1 MKRRRLYGRPRLSRD
16 AERLA
21 WLAQALADSGSRL
34 EDAWLESEMSTL
46 IEKLLRG
53 GDEDVLNQALDRL
66 HESSPRAYD
75 DLADL
80 IEAACEIIWSP
91 GPETSPEPPGERLE
105 GHIGGTWRMILAMP
119 VLAWSRYAIPART
132 LPQATLDA
140 LRAQLCGHVLAA
152 DTQVHFANYLFSPDQ
167 LPQGY
172 CDTRAFAET
181 LWSSAAEGRDL
192 AVDGNSL
199 PESQTFVSDVRYLI
213 AVAQIPAGRPVFRWN
228 EADGNREA
236 ALEAWRAQA
245 GANLQPLLTGCA
257 HELLLPDAYFSAWRR
272 ADRESRPFALRAAVE
287 YLKSLF
293 NVPASRLRAIAAPYY
308 DRWLEEWRIGFT
320 SIDSEDV
327 VHGVT
332 WPLLGGEDE
341 TADLAAGIEALLR
354 ETGLG
359 EVRILDARM
368 PLEYCDDCGAP
379 LFPNPDGE
387 SVHAELPE
395 EMQGTPTHLH

>member
-1 MKRRRLYGRPRLSRD
+1 MKRRRLYARPRLSRD

-34 EDAWLESEMSTL
+34 EDAWLESEMTTL

-53 GDEDVLNQALDRL
+53 GDEEALNQALDRL
-66 HESSPRAYD
+66 HDTHPRAYD

-80 IEAACEIIWSP
+80 IEAACEISRV
-91 GPETSPEPPGERLE
+91 GD
-105 GHIGGTWRMILAMP
+105 TWRLILALP

-132 LPQATLDA
+132 LPQATLDS
-140 LRAQLCGHVLAA
+140 LRAQLSGHVLAA
-152 DTQVHFANYLFSPDQ
+152 DTRVHFANFLFSPDQ

-172 CDTRAFAET
+172 CDTRVFADA
-181 LWSSAAEGRDL
+181 LWASAAAGHDLVVEGD
-192 AVDGNSL
+192 SL
-199 PESQTFVSDVRYLI
+199 PESQTFVSDVRYIL
-213 AVAQIPAGRPVFRWN
+213 AVVQIPAGRPVFRWN
-228 EADGNREA
+228 EPDGNRDT
-236 ALEAWRAQA
+236 ALEAWRQQA
-245 GANLQPLLTGCA
+245 GANLQALLTGCA
-257 HELLLPDAYFSAWRR
+257 YELLLPDAYFSAWRR
-272 ADRESRPFALRAAVE
+272 ADRETRPFALRAAVE

-293 NVPASRLRAIAAPYY
+293 NVPAGRLRAIAAPYY

-320 SIDSEDV
+320 GIDSDDV

-341 TADLAAGIEALLR
+341 NADLAGSIEALLK

-359 EVRILDARM
+359 EVRILDTRM
-368 PLEYCDDCGAP
+368 PLEFCDDCGAP
-379 LFPNPDGE
+379 LFPNPEGE

-395 EMQGTPTHLH
+395 EMQGTPAHLH

>member
-1 MKRRRLYGRPRLSRD
+1 MKRRRLYARPRLSRD

-34 EDAWLESEMSTL
+34 EDAWLESEMTTL

-53 GDEDVLNQALDRL
+53 GDEEALNQALDRL
-66 HESSPRAYD
+66 HDTQPRAYD

-80 IEAACEIIWSP
+80 IEAACEISRV
-91 GPETSPEPPGERLE
+91 GD
-105 GHIGGTWRMILAMP
+105 TWRLILALP

-132 LPQATLDA
+132 LPQATLDS
-140 LRAQLCGHVLAA
+140 LRAQLAGHVLAA
-152 DTQVHFANYLFSPDQ
+152 DTRVHFANFLFSPDQ

-172 CDTRAFAET
+172 CDTRVFAEA
-181 LWSSAAEGRDL
+181 LWASAAAGHDLVVEGD
-192 AVDGNSL
+192 SL
-199 PESQTFVSDVRYLI
+199 PESQTFVSDVRYIL
-213 AVAQIPAGRPVFRWN
+213 AVVQIPAGRPVFRWN
-228 EADGNREA
+228 EPDGNRDT
-236 ALEAWRAQA
+236 ALEAWRQQA
-245 GANLQPLLTGCA
+245 GANLQALLTGCA
-257 HELLLPDAYFSAWRR
+257 YELLLPDAYFSAWRR
-272 ADRESRPFALRAAVE
+272 ADRETRPFALRAAVE

-293 NVPASRLRAIAAPYY
+293 NVPASGLRAVAAPYY

-320 SIDSEDV
+320 GIDSDDV

-341 TADLAAGIEALLR
+341 NADLAGSIEALLK

-359 EVRILDARM
+359 EVRILDTRM
-368 PLEYCDDCGAP
+368 PLEFCDDCGAP
-379 LFPNPDGE
+379 LFPNPEGE

-395 EMQGTPTHLH
+395 EMQGTPAHLH

>member
-1 MKRRRLYGRPRLSRD
+1 MKRRRLYARPRLSRD

-34 EDAWLESEMSTL
+34 EDAWLESEMATL

-53 GDEDVLNQALDRL
+53 GDEEALNQALDRL
-66 HESSPRAYD
+66 HDTQPRAYD

-80 IEAACEIIWSP
+80 IEAACEISRV
-91 GPETSPEPPGERLE
+91 GD
-105 GHIGGTWRMILAMP
+105 TWRLILALP

-132 LPQATLDA
+132 LPQATLDS
-140 LRAQLCGHVLAA
+140 LRAQLSGHVLAA
-152 DTQVHFANYLFSPDQ
+152 DTRVHFANFLFSPDQ

-172 CDTRAFAET
+172 CDTRVFADA
-181 LWSSAAEGRDL
+181 LWASAAAGHDLVVEGD
-192 AVDGNSL
+192 SL
-199 PESQTFVSDVRYLI
+199 PESQTFVSDVRYIL
-213 AVAQIPAGRPVFRWN
+213 AVVQIPAGRPVFRWN
-228 EADGNREA
+228 EPDGNRDT
-236 ALEAWRAQA
+236 ALEAWRQQA
-245 GANLQPLLTGCA
+245 GANLQALLTGCA
-257 HELLLPDAYFSAWRR
+257 YEMLLPDAYFSAWRR
-272 ADRESRPFALRAAVE
+272 ADRETRPFALRAAVE

-293 NVPASRLRAIAAPYY
+293 NVPAGRLRAVAAPYY

-320 SIDSEDV
+320 GIDSDDV

-341 TADLAAGIEALLR
+341 NADLAGSIEALLK

-359 EVRILDARM
+359 EVRILDTRM
-368 PLEYCDDCGAP
+368 PLEFCDDCGAP
-379 LFPNPDGE
+379 LFPNPEGE

-395 EMQGTPTHLH
+395 EMQGTPAHLH

>member
-1 MKRRRLYGRPRLSRD
+1 MKRRRRYARPRLSRD
-16 AERLA
+16 AERLS
-21 WLAQALADSGSRL
+21 WLALALADSGSRL
-34 EDAWLESEMSTL
+34 EDAWLESEMGTL

-53 GDEDVLNQALDRL
+53 DDEDALNQALDRL
-66 HESSPRAYD
+66 HDSNPRAYD

-80 IEAACEIIWSP
+80 IEAACEISQE
-91 GPETSPEPPGERLE
+91 GDTSRL
-105 GHIGGTWRMILAMP
+105 ILAMP
-119 VLAWSRYAIPART
+119 VLAWSRYAIPARA
-132 LPQATLDA
+132 LPNATLDA
-140 LRAQLCGHVLAA
+140 LRAQLAGHVLAA
-152 DTQVHFANYLFSPDQ
+152 DAKVHLANFLFSPDQ

-172 CDTRAFAET
+172 CDTRSFADA
-181 LWSSAAEGRDL
+181 LFASAAAGRDL
-192 AVDGNSL
+192 MVEGGSL
-199 PESQTFVSDVRYLI
+199 PESQTFVSDVRYLL
-213 AVAQIPAGRPVFRWN
+213 AVVQIPAGRPVFRWN
-228 EADGNREA
+228 EPDGNRET
-236 ALEAWRAQA
+236 ALEAWRQQA

-257 HELLLPDAYFSAWRR
+257 YELLLPDAYFSAWRR
-272 ADRESRPFALRAAVE
+272 ADRETRPFALRAAVE

-293 NVPASRLRAIAAPYY
+293 NVPANRLRAVAAPYY

-320 SIDSEDV
+320 GIDSDDV

-341 TADLAAGIEALLR
+341 TADLAGSIEALLK

-359 EVRILDARM
+359 EVRILDTRM

-395 EMQGTPTHLH
+395 EMQGTPAHLH

>member
-1 MKRRRLYGRPRLSRD
+1 MKRRRRYARPRLSRD

-34 EDAWLESEMSTL
+34 EDAWLESEMTTL

-53 GDEDVLNQALDRL
+53 GDEDALNQALDRL
-66 HESSPRAYD
+66 HDTQPRAYD

-80 IEAACEIIWSP
+80 IEAACEISRV
-91 GPETSPEPPGERLE
+91 GD
-105 GHIGGTWRMILAMP
+105 TWRLILALP

-132 LPQATLDA
+132 LPQATLDS
-140 LRAQLCGHVLAA
+140 LRAQLSGHVLAA
-152 DTQVHFANYLFSPDQ
+152 DARVHFANFLFSPDQ

-172 CDTRAFAET
+172 CDTRVFADA
-181 LWSSAAEGRDL
+181 LWASAAAGHDLVVEGD
-192 AVDGNSL
+192 SL
-199 PESQTFVSDVRYLI
+199 PESQTFVSDVRYIL
-213 AVAQIPAGRPVFRWN
+213 AVVQIPAGRPVFRWN
-228 EADGNREA
+228 EPDGNRDT
-236 ALEAWRAQA
+236 ALEAWRQQA

-257 HELLLPDAYFSAWRR
+257 YELLLPDAYFSAWRR
-272 ADRESRPFALRAAVE
+272 ADRETRPFALRAAVE

-293 NVPASRLRAIAAPYY
+293 NVPAGRLRAVAAPYY

-320 SIDSEDV
+320 GIDSDDV

-341 TADLAAGIEALLR
+341 GADLAASIEALLK

-359 EVRILDARM
+359 EVRILDTRM
-368 PLEYCDDCGAP
+368 PLEFCDDCGAP
-379 LFPNPDGE
+379 LFPNPEGE

-395 EMQGTPTHLH
+395 EMQGTPAHLH

>member
-1 MKRRRLYGRPRLSRD
+1 MKRRRRYARPRLSRD

-34 EDAWLESEMSTL
+34 EDTWLESEMTTL

-53 GDEDVLNQALDRL
+53 DDEDALNQALDRL
-66 HESSPRAYD
+66 HDTNSRAYD

-80 IEAACEIIWSP
+80 IEAACEISR
-91 GPETSPEPPGERLE
+91 EDN
-105 GHIGGTWRMILAMP
+105 TWRMILAMP
-119 VLAWSRYAIPART
+119 ILAWSRYTIPTRA
-132 LPQATLDA
+132 LPQATLDG
-140 LRAQLCGHVLAA
+140 LRAQLSGHILAA
-152 DTQVHFANYLFSPDQ
+152 DAKVHLANYLFSPDQ

-172 CDTRAFAET
+172 CDTRAFADA
-181 LWSSAAEGRDL
+181 LFASASAGQDLIIEGD
-192 AVDGNSL
+192 SL
-199 PESQTFVSDVRYLI
+199 PESQTFVSDVRYLL
-213 AVAQIPAGRPVFRWN
+213 AVVQVPANHPVFRWN
-228 EADGNREA
+228 EADGDRDG

-272 ADRESRPFALRAAVE
+272 ADRETRAFALRAAVD

-293 NVPASRLRAIAAPYY
+293 NVSAGRLRAVAAPYY

-320 SIDSEDV
+320 GIDSDDV

-341 TADLAAGIEALLR
+341 SADLAANIEALLK

-359 EVRILDARM
+359 EVRMLDTRM

-379 LFPNPDGE
+379 LFPNPEGE
-387 SVHAELPE
+387 SVHAQLPE

>member
-1 MKRRRLYGRPRLSRD
+1 MKRRRRYARPRLSRD

-34 EDAWLESEMSTL
+34 EDNWLESEMGTL

-53 GDEDVLNQALDRL
+53 DDEDALNQALDRL
-66 HESSPRAYD
+66 HDSNPRAYD

-80 IEAACEIIWSP
+80 IEAACEISRE
-91 GPETSPEPPGERLE
+91 GDVDRL
-105 GHIGGTWRMILAMP
+105 IVAMP
-119 VLAWSRYAIPART
+119 VLAWSRYSIPARA

-140 LRAQLCGHVLAA
+140 LRAQLAGHILAA
-152 DTQVHFANYLFSPDQ
+152 DAKVHLANFLFSPDQ

-172 CDTRAFAET
+172 CDTRAFADA
-181 LWSSAAEGRDL
+181 LFASAAAGRDL
-192 AVDGNSL
+192 LVEGDSL
-199 PESQTFVSDVRYLI
+199 PESQTFVSDVRYLL
-213 AVAQIPAGRPVFRWN
+213 AVVDIPAGRPVFRWN
-228 EADGNREA
+228 EPDGDRDS
-236 ALEAWRAQA
+236 ALEAWRQQA
-245 GANLQPLLTGCA
+245 GANLQALLTGCA

-272 ADRESRPFALRAAVE
+272 ADRETRPFALRAAVE

-293 NVPASRLRAIAAPYY
+293 NVPAGRLRAVAAPYY

-320 SIDSEDV
+320 GSDSDDV

-341 TADLAAGIEALLR
+341 AVDLAGNIEALLR

-359 EVRILDARM
+359 EVRMLDTRM

-379 LFPNPDGE
+379 LFPNPEGE
-387 SVHAELPE
+387 NVHAELPE

>member
-1 MKRRRLYGRPRLSRD
+1 MKRRRLYARPRLSRD

-34 EDAWLESEMSTL
+34 EDAWLESEMTTL

-53 GDEDVLNQALDRL
+53 GDEEALNQALDRL
-66 HESSPRAYD
+66 HDTHPRAYD

-80 IEAACEIIWSP
+80 IEAACEISRV
-91 GPETSPEPPGERLE
+91 GD
-105 GHIGGTWRMILAMP
+105 TWRLILALP

-132 LPQATLDA
+132 LPQATLDS
-140 LRAQLCGHVLAA
+140 LRAQLSGHVLAA
-152 DTQVHFANYLFSPDQ
+152 DTRVHFANFLFSPDQ

-172 CDTRAFAET
+172 CDTRVFADA
-181 LWSSAAEGRDL
+181 LWASAAAGHDLVVEGD
-192 AVDGNSL
+192 SL
-199 PESQTFVSDVRYLI
+199 PESQTFVSDVRYIL
-213 AVAQIPAGRPVFRWN
+213 AVVQIPAGRPVFRWN
-228 EADGNREA
+228 EPDGNRDT
-236 ALEAWRAQA
+236 ALEAWRQQA
-245 GANLQPLLTGCA
+245 GASLQALLTGCA
-257 HELLLPDAYFSAWRR
+257 YELLLPDAYFSAWRR
-272 ADRESRPFALRAAVE
+272 ADRETRPFALRAAVE

-293 NVPASRLRAIAAPYY
+293 NVPAGRLRAVAAPYY

-320 SIDSEDV
+320 GIDSDDV

-341 TADLAAGIEALLR
+341 NADLAGSIEALLK

-359 EVRILDARM
+359 EVRILDTRM
-368 PLEYCDDCGAP
+368 PLEFCDDCGAP
-379 LFPNPDGE
+379 LFPNPEGE

-395 EMQGTPTHLH
+395 EMQGTPAHLH

>member
-1 MKRRRLYGRPRLSRD
+1 MKRRRRYARPRLSRD

-34 EDAWLESEMSTL
+34 EDAWLESEMTSL
-46 IEKLLRG
+46 IEKLLTG
-53 GDEDVLNQALDRL
+53 DDEDALNQALDRL
-66 HESSPRAYD
+66 HDTNPRAYD

-80 IEAACEIIWSP
+80 IEASCEINHDGDAW
-91 GPETSPEPPGERLE
+91 RL
-105 GHIGGTWRMILAMP
+105 ILAMP
-119 VLAWSRYAIPART
+119 VLAWSRYTIPTRA

-140 LRAQLCGHVLAA
+140 LRAQLAGHVLAA
-152 DTQVHFANYLFSPDQ
+152 DARVHLANYLFSPDQ

-172 CDTRAFAET
+172 CDTRAFADA
-181 LWSSAAEGRDL
+181 LFASAAAGRDL
-192 AVDGNSL
+192 IVDGDSL
-199 PESQTFVSDVRYLI
+199 PESQTFVSDVRYLL
-213 AVAQIPAGRPVFRWN
+213 AVVQIPAGRPLFRWN
-228 EADGNREA
+228 EPDGNRET
-236 ALEAWRAQA
+236 ALEAWRQQA

-272 ADRESRPFALRAAVE
+272 ADRETRPFALRAAVE

-293 NVPASRLRAIAAPYY
+293 NVPASRLRAVAAPYH

-320 SIDSEDV
+320 GIDSDEV

-332 WPLLGGEDE
+332 WPLLGDEDE
-341 TADLAAGIEALLR
+341 SADLAGGIETLLK

-379 LFPNPDGE
+379 LFPNPEGE
-387 SVHAELPE
+387 NVHAELPE
-395 EMQGTPTHLH
+395 EMRGTPTHLH

>member
-1 MKRRRLYGRPRLSRD
+1 MKRRRLYARPRLSRD

-21 WLAQALADSGSRL
+21 WLALALADSGSRL
-34 EDAWLESEMSTL
+34 EDAWLESEMGTL

-53 GDEDVLNQALDRL
+53 GDEEALNQALDRL
-66 HESSPRAYD
+66 HDSNPRAYD

-80 IEAACEIIWSP
+80 IEAACEISRVDD
-91 GPETSPEPPGERLE
+91 TSRL
-105 GHIGGTWRMILAMP
+105 ILAMP
-119 VLAWSRYAIPART
+119 VLAWSRYAIPARS
-132 LPQATLDA
+132 LPKAVLDG
-140 LRAQLCGHVLAA
+140 LRAQLSGHILASDARVYLA
-152 DTQVHFANYLFSPDQ
+152 DYLFSPDQ

-172 CDTRAFAET
+172 CDTREFAEA
-181 LWSSAAEGRDL
+181 LWASAAAGQDL
-192 AVDGNSL
+192 AVDAGSL
-199 PESQTFVSDVRYLI
+199 PESQTFVSDVRYLL
-213 AVAQIPAGRPVFRWN
+213 AVVQIPTGRPPFRWN
-228 EADGNREA
+228 EADGNRET
-236 ALEAWRAQA
+236 ALEAWRQQA

-272 ADRESRPFALRAAVE
+272 ADRETRPFALRAAVE

-293 NVPASRLRAIAAPYY
+293 NVPASRLRAVAAPYY

-320 SIDSEDV
+320 GIDSDDV

-341 TADLAAGIEALLR
+341 NADLAGSIEALLK

-359 EVRILDARM
+359 EVRMLDTRM

-395 EMQGTPTHLH
+395 EMQGTPAHLH

>member
-1 MKRRRLYGRPRLSRD
+1 MKRRRLYARPRLSRD

-34 EDAWLESEMSTL
+34 EDAWLESEMATL

-53 GDEDVLNQALDRL
+53 GDEEALNQALDRL
-66 HESSPRAYD
+66 HDSHPRAYD

-80 IEAACEIIWSP
+80 IEAACEISRA
-91 GPETSPEPPGERLE
+91 GDTDRLV
-105 GHIGGTWRMILAMP
+105 LALP

-132 LPQATLDA
+132 LPQATLDS
-140 LRAQLCGHVLAA
+140 LRAQLAGHVLAA
-152 DTQVHFANYLFSPDQ
+152 DARVHLANFLFSPDQ

-172 CDTRAFAET
+172 CDTRAFAEA
-181 LWSSAAEGRDL
+181 LWASAAAGHDL
-192 AVDGNSL
+192 SVEADSL
-199 PESQTFVSDVRYLI
+199 PESQTFVSDVRYLL
-213 AVAQIPAGRPVFRWN
+213 AVVQIPAGRPVFRWN
-228 EADGNREA
+228 EPDGSRES
-236 ALEAWRAQA
+236 ALEAWRTQA
-245 GANLQPLLTGCA
+245 GASLQPLLTGCA
-257 HELLLPDAYFSAWRR
+257 YELLLPDAYFSAWRR
-272 ADRESRPFALRAAVE
+272 ADRETRPFALHAAVE

-293 NVPASRLRAIAAPYY
+293 NVPASRLRAVAAPYY

-320 SIDSEDV
+320 GIDSDDV

-341 TADLAAGIEALLR
+341 NADLAGSIEALLK

-359 EVRILDARM
+359 EVRILDTRM

-379 LFPNPDGE
+379 LFPNPEGE

-395 EMQGTPTHLH
+395 EMQGTPAHLH

>member
-34 EDAWLESEMSTL
+34 EDAWLESEMSAL

-53 GDEDVLNQALDRL
+53 DEEEALNQALDRL
-66 HESSPRAYD
+66 HETSTRAYD

-80 IEAACEIIWSP
+80 IEAACEISRV
-91 GPETSPEPPGERLE
+91 GD
-105 GHIGGTWRMILAMP
+105 TWRMILALP
-119 VLAWSRYAIPART
+119 VLAWSRYAIPTRP
-132 LPQATLDA
+132 LPQATLAA
-140 LRAQLCGHVLAA
+140 LRAQLSGHILATEA
-152 DTQVHFANYLFSPDQ
+152 RVHFADFLFSPDQ

-172 CDTRAFAET
+172 CDTRAFAEA
-181 LWSSAAEGRDL
+181 LWASAAAGRDL
-192 AVDGNSL
+192 AVDADSL
-199 PESQTFVSDVRYLI
+199 PESQAFVSDIRYIL
-213 AVAQIPAGRPVFRWN
+213 AVVQIPVGRPLFRWN
-228 EADGNREA
+228 EPDGDRNG
-236 ALEAWRAQA
+236 ALAAWREQA
-245 GANLQPLLTGCA
+245 GANLQTLLAGCA
-257 HELLLPDAYFSAWRR
+257 YELLLPDAYFSAWRR
-272 ADRESRPFALRAAVE
+272 ADRETRPFALRAAVE

-320 SIDSEDV
+320 GIDSDDV

-341 TADLAAGIEALLR
+341 NNDLAAHLEALLK

-359 EVRILDARM
+359 EVRVLDTRM
-368 PLEYCDDCGAP
+368 PLEYCEDCGAP
-379 LFPNPDGE
+379 LFPNPEGE

-395 EMQGTPTHLH
+395 DMQGTPAHLH

>member
-1 MKRRRLYGRPRLSRD
+1 MKRRRLYARPRLSRD

-21 WLAQALADSGSRL
+21 WLALALADSGSRL
-34 EDAWLESEMSTL
+34 EDAWLESEMGTL

-53 GDEDVLNQALDRL
+53 NDEEALNQALDRL
-66 HESSPRAYD
+66 HDSNPRAYD
-75 DLADL
+75 DLADM
-80 IEAACEIIWSP
+80 IEAACEISWE
-91 GPETSPEPPGERLE
+91 GDTSRL
-105 GHIGGTWRMILAMP
+105 ILAMP

-132 LPQATLDA
+132 LPKAVLDG
-140 LRAQLCGHVLAA
+140 LRAQLSGHILAGDARVYLA
-152 DTQVHFANYLFSPDQ
+152 DYLFSPDQ

-172 CDTRAFAET
+172 CDTREFAEA
-181 LWSSAAEGRDL
+181 LWASAAAGQDL
-192 AVDGNSL
+192 AVDAGSL
-199 PESQTFVSDVRYLI
+199 AESQTFVSDVRYIL
-213 AVAQIPAGRPVFRWN
+213 AVVQIPAGRPLFRWN
-228 EADGNREA
+228 EPDGNRDS
-236 ALEAWRAQA
+236 ALEAWRQQA

-257 HELLLPDAYFSAWRR
+257 YELLLPDAYFSAWRR
-272 ADRESRPFALRAAVE
+272 ADRETRPFALRAAVE

-293 NVPASRLRAIAAPYY
+293 NVPANRLRAVAAPYY

-320 SIDSEDV
+320 GIDSDDV

-341 TADLAAGIEALLR
+341 TADLAGSIEALLK

-359 EVRILDARM
+359 EVRILDTRM

>member
-1 MKRRRLYGRPRLSRD
+1 MKRRRRYARPRLSRD

-34 EDAWLESEMSTL
+34 EDTWLESEMTTL

-53 GDEDVLNQALDRL
+53 DDEDALNQALDRL
-66 HESSPRAYD
+66 HDTNSRAYD

-80 IEAACEIIWSP
+80 IEAACEINR
-91 GPETSPEPPGERLE
+91 END
-105 GHIGGTWRMILAMP
+105 TWRMILAMP
-119 VLAWSRYAIPART
+119 VLAWSRYTIPTRT
-132 LPQATLDA
+132 LPQATLDG
-140 LRAQLCGHVLAA
+140 LRAQLSGHILAA
-152 DTQVHFANYLFSPDQ
+152 DAKVHLANYLFSPDQ

-172 CDTRAFAET
+172 CDTRAFADA
-181 LWSSAAEGRDL
+181 LFASAGAGQDLIIEGD
-192 AVDGNSL
+192 SL
-199 PESQTFVSDVRYLI
+199 PESQTFVSDVRYLL
-213 AVAQIPAGRPVFRWN
+213 AVVQVPANHPVFRWN
-228 EADGNREA
+228 EADGDRDG

-272 ADRESRPFALRAAVE
+272 ADRETRPFALRAAVE

-293 NVPASRLRAIAAPYY
+293 NVPASRLRAVAAPYY

-320 SIDSEDV
+320 GIDSDDV

-341 TADLAAGIEALLR
+341 SADLSASIETLLK

-359 EVRILDARM
+359 EVRMLDTRM

-379 LFPNPDGE
+379 LFPNPEGE
-387 SVHAELPE
+387 SVHAQLPE

>member
-21 WLAQALADSGSRL
+21 WLAQALAESGSRL
-34 EDAWLESEMSTL
+34 EDAFLESEMTVL

-53 GDEDVLNQALDRL
+53 NDEEALNQALDRL
-66 HESSPRAYD
+66 HEGSSRAYD

-80 IEAACEIIWSP
+80 IEAACEIS
-91 GPETSPEPPGERLE
+91 RL
-105 GHIGGTWRMILAMP
+105 GDTWRLILALP
-119 VLAWSRYAIPART
+119 VLAWSRYAIPARS
-132 LPQATLDA
+132 LPQAVLDG
-140 LRAQLCGHVLAA
+140 LRAQLPGHILAA
-152 DTQVHFANYLFSPDQ
+152 EVRVHLADFLFSPDQ

-172 CDTRAFAET
+172 CDTRGFAEA
-181 LWSSAAEGRDL
+181 LWASASAGRDL
-192 AVDGNSL
+192 HVEAASL
-199 PESQTFVSDVRYLI
+199 AESQTFVSDVRYIL
-213 AVAQIPAGRPVFRWN
+213 AVVQIPAGRPVFRWN
-228 EADGNREA
+228 EVDGNRDQALA
-236 ALEAWRAQA
+236 AWQQQA

-257 HELLLPDAYFSAWRR
+257 YELLLPDAYFSAWRR
-272 ADRESRPFALRAAVE
+272 ADRETRPFALRAAVE
-287 YLKSLF
+287 YLKSRF
-293 NVPASRLRAIAAPYY
+293 NVPASHLRAIAAPYY

-320 SIDSEDV
+320 GIDSDDV

-341 TADLAAGIEALLR
+341 TADLAGSIEALLK

-368 PLEYCDDCGAP
+368 PLEYCEDCGAP

-395 EMQGTPTHLH
+395 EMQGTPAHLH

>member
-34 EDAWLESEMSTL
+34 EDHWLESEMSAL

-53 GDEDVLNQALDRL
+53 GDEEALNQALDRL
-66 HESSPRAYD
+66 HETQPRAYD

-80 IEAACEIIWSP
+80 IEAACEISRAGDSW
-91 GPETSPEPPGERLE
+91 
-105 GHIGGTWRMILAMP
+105 HMVLAMP
-119 VLAWSRYAIPART
+119 VLAWSRYAIPTRN

-140 LRAQLCGHVLAA
+140 LRAQLCGHVLATDA
-152 DTQVHFANYLFSPDQ
+152 RVHFANYLFSPDQ

-172 CDTRAFAET
+172 CDTRAFAEE
-181 LWSSAAEGRDL
+181 LWASAAAHRDL
-192 AVDGNSL
+192 AVDGDGL

-213 AVAQIPAGRPVFRWN
+213 AVVVIPAGRPLFRWN
-228 EADGNREA
+228 EADGNRES
-236 ALEAWRAQA
+236 ALAAWRAQA
-245 GANLQPLLTGCA
+245 GANLQPLMTGCA
-257 HELLLPDAYFSAWRR
+257 HEMLLPDAYFSAWRR

-293 NVPASRLRAIAAPYY
+293 NVPASRLRAVAAPYY
-308 DRWLEEWRIGFT
+308 DRLLEEWRIGFT
-320 SIDSEDV
+320 GIDSEEV

-332 WPLLGGEDE
+332 WPLLGGEEE
-341 TADLAAGIEALLR
+341 TTELAAGIEALLK

-359 EVRILDARM
+359 EVRILDTRM

-379 LFPNPDGE
+379 LFPNPEGE

>member
-1 MKRRRLYGRPRLSRD
+1 MKRRRLHARPRLSRD

-34 EDAWLESEMSTL
+34 EDAWLESEMDVL

-53 GDEDVLNQALDRL
+53 DEEEAMNQALDRL

-80 IEAACEIIWSP
+80 IEAACEISRV
-91 GPETSPEPPGERLE
+91 GD
-105 GHIGGTWRMILAMP
+105 TWRLILALP

-132 LPQATLDA
+132 LPRATLDA
-140 LRAQLCGHVLAA
+140 LRAQLCGHILAPE
-152 DTQVHFANYLFSPDQ
+152 TRVNLANFLFSPDQ

-172 CDTRAFAET
+172 CDTRAFAEA
-181 LWSSAAEGRDL
+181 LWASAAIGRDL
-192 AVDGNSL
+192 ELEEGSL
-199 PESQTFVSDVRYLI
+199 PESQSFVSDVRYIL
-213 AVAQIPAGRPVFRWN
+213 AVVQVPVGRPVFRWN
-228 EADGNREA
+228 ESDGNREL
-236 ALEAWRAQA
+236 ALESWRAQA
-245 GANLQPLLTGCA
+245 GANLQPLLTGCSF
-257 HELLLPDAYFSAWRR
+257 ELLLPDAYFSAWRR
-272 ADRESRPFALRAAVE
+272 ADRETRPFALRAAVE

-293 NVPASRLRAIAAPYY
+293 NVPASQLRAVAAPYY

-320 SIDSEDV
+320 GIGSGDV

-341 TADLAAGIEALLR
+341 NADLAASIEALLR

-368 PLEYCDDCGAP
+368 PLEYCDDCGVP

-395 EMQGTPTHLH
+395 EMQGTPAHLH

>member
-1 MKRRRLYGRPRLSRD
+1 MKRRRLYARPRLSRD

-34 EDAWLESEMSTL
+34 EDAWLESEMTTL
-46 IEKLLRG
+46 IEKLLRAS
-53 GDEDVLNQALDRL
+53 DEEAINQALDRL
-66 HESSPRAYD
+66 HETNPRAYD

-80 IEAACEIIWSP
+80 IEAACEISRA
-91 GPETSPEPPGERLE
+91 GDTDRL
-105 GHIGGTWRMILAMP
+105 ILALP
-119 VLAWSRYAIPART
+119 LLAWSRYAVPARA
-132 LPQATLDA
+132 LPQATLDS
-140 LRAQLCGHVLAA
+140 LRAQLSGHVLAA
-152 DTQVHFANYLFSPDQ
+152 DARVHLANFLFSPDQ

-172 CDTRAFAET
+172 CDTRVFAEA
-181 LWSSAAEGRDL
+181 LWANAAAGRDL
-192 AVDGNSL
+192 AVEADSL
-199 PESQTFVSDVRYLI
+199 PESQTFVSDVRYIL
-213 AVAQIPAGRPVFRWN
+213 AVVQVPAGRPVFRWN
-228 EADGNREA
+228 EPDGNRDT
-236 ALEAWRAQA
+236 ALEAWRSQA

-257 HELLLPDAYFSAWRR
+257 YELLLPDAYFSAWRR
-272 ADRESRPFALRAAVE
+272 ADRETRPFALRAAVE

-293 NVPASRLRAIAAPYY
+293 NVPASRLRAVAAPYY

-320 SIDSEDV
+320 GIDSDDV

-341 TADLAAGIEALLR
+341 TADLAGGIEALLK

-359 EVRILDARM
+359 EVRILDTRM

>member
-1 MKRRRLYGRPRLSRD
+1 MKRRRLYARPRLSRD

-34 EDAWLESEMSTL
+34 EDAWLESEMAAL

-53 GDEDVLNQALDRL
+53 DEEEAMNQALDRL
-66 HESSPRAYD
+66 HETSPRAYD

-80 IEAACEIIWSP
+80 IEAACEISRV
-91 GPETSPEPPGERLE
+91 GD
-105 GHIGGTWRMILAMP
+105 TWRLILALP

-132 LPQATLDA
+132 LPRATLDG
-140 LRAQLCGHVLAA
+140 LRAQLCGHILAPEA
-152 DTQVHFANYLFSPDQ
+152 RVHLANFLFSPDQ

-172 CDTRAFAET
+172 CDTRAFAEA
-181 LWSSAAEGRDL
+181 LWASAVAGHDLELEEG
-192 AVDGNSL
+192 SL
-199 PESQTFVSDVRYLI
+199 PESQSFVSDVRDIL
-213 AVAQIPAGRPVFRWN
+213 AVVQVPAGRPVFRWN
-228 EADGNREA
+228 ESDGNREL
-236 ALEAWRAQA
+236 ALESWRTQA
-245 GANLQPLLTGCA
+245 GANLQPLLTGCSF
-257 HELLLPDAYFSAWRR
+257 ELLLPDAYFSAWRR
-272 ADRESRPFALRAAVE
+272 ADRETRPFALRAAVE

-293 NVPASRLRAIAAPYY
+293 NVPASQLRAVVAPYY
-308 DRWLEEWRIGFT
+308 DRWLEEWRVGFT
-320 SIDSEDV
+320 GIDSSDV

-341 TADLAAGIEALLR
+341 NADLAASIESLLR

-359 EVRILDARM
+359 EVRTLDTRM
-368 PLEYCDDCGAP
+368 PLEYCEDCGAP

-395 EMQGTPTHLH
+395 EMQGTPAHLH

>member
-1 MKRRRLYGRPRLSRD
+1 MKRRRRYARPRLSRD

-34 EDAWLESEMSTL
+34 EDTWLESEMTTL

-53 GDEDVLNQALDRL
+53 DDEDALNQALDRL
-66 HESSPRAYD
+66 HDTNSRAYD

-80 IEAACEIIWSP
+80 IEAACEINR
-91 GPETSPEPPGERLE
+91 END
-105 GHIGGTWRMILAMP
+105 TWRMILAMP
-119 VLAWSRYAIPART
+119 VLAWSRYTIPTRT
-132 LPQATLDA
+132 LPQDTLDG
-140 LRAQLCGHVLAA
+140 LRAQLSGHILAA
-152 DTQVHFANYLFSPDQ
+152 DAKVHLANYLFSPDQ

-172 CDTRAFAET
+172 CDTRAFADA
-181 LWSSAAEGRDL
+181 LFASAGAGQDLIIEGD
-192 AVDGNSL
+192 SL
-199 PESQTFVSDVRYLI
+199 PESQTFVSDVRYLL
-213 AVAQIPAGRPVFRWN
+213 AVVQVPANHPVFRWN
-228 EADGNREA
+228 EADGDRDG

-272 ADRESRPFALRAAVE
+272 ADRETRPFALRAAVE

-293 NVPASRLRAIAAPYY
+293 NVPASRLRAVAAPYY

-320 SIDSEDV
+320 GIDSDDV

-341 TADLAAGIEALLR
+341 SADLSASIETLLK

-359 EVRILDARM
+359 EVRMLDTRM

-379 LFPNPDGE
+379 LFPNPEGE
-387 SVHAELPE
+387 SVHAQLPE